1 MDVGIG
7 VLVGQ
12 HPAQSSVT
20 AMGFSGLTP
29 AGTVAGSIVQSGLQ
43 GTLSGQFGSTASGSV
58 GVTQLTGMAAW
69 PEVEHVAASVTTGS
83 GQSGSQ
89 AQELSK

>member
-1 MDVGIG
+1 M
-7 VLVGQ
+7 LVGQ

-29 AGTVAGSIVQSGLQ
+29 AGMVAGSIVQSGLQ

-69 PEVEHVAASVTTGS
+69 PEVEHVAASVTAGA